1 MRVSMNLSMA
11 NVNSCAYAGVDVIAY
26 MPSVVVKPYNDN
38 RTSVRP
44 LRSFGIFVN

>member
-1 MRVSMNLSMA
+1 MLINLPMA
-11 NVNSCAYAGVDVIAY
+11 NVGSYAYAGVDAIAY
-26 MPSVVVKPYNDN
+26 MSSVVVKPYNDN